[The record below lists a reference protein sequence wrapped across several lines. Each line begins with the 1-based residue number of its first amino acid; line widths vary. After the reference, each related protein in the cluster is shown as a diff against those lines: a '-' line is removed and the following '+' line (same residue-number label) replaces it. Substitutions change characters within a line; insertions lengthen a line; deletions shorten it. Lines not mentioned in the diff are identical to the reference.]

1 MLLRPPPRV
10 NPVLPTA
17 AAPDGQM
24 DGRTA
29 ATPHCPASPRGR
41 GAGGGSG
48 GSAGLCSGGG
58 EWGTA
63 SAAAGSR
70 GWAGME
76 EAEGCAGGTGD
87 TGGPGGTGGRGR
99 TGGPGG
105 VLRVQGVPGLPE
117 CGVQSRFGGRILLGG
132 AVAPE
137 MFGHRCHPAEP
148 SASPARCGTGG
159 GWGGGAGTPGRWH
172 YESAAV
178 TASSETRSS
187 VKVTALRAAPRRGDG
202 ARGLRRCVA
211 ALRGGRARRPRDP
224 RAGPPPSRGL
234 RDGRCGRR
242 VVPSGMGSVWGAVRR
257 GGMRGRARCLRC
269 VCAGPAAI

>member
-87 TGGPGGTGGRGR
+87 TGGPGE
-99 TGGPGG
+99 